1 MKDINYGFQR
11 VVSLPF
17 KAVDQKIRDALQ
29 NVGFGIIT
37 EIDLKKTFKEKLG
50 LKFKPYKI
58 FGACNPK
65 LAIDAINLDH
75 NVGLLMPCNV
85 IFWQNDDKT
94 ITISFINAETQLSN
108 TNNDKL
114 IQIGQKVND
123 MITDAIRSI

>member
-1 MKDINYGFQR
+1 MKDISYGYQR
-11 VVSLPF
+11 TVSLSF
-17 KAVDQKIRDALQ
+17 QTVDQRIRDALQ
-29 NVGFGIIT
+29 DVGFGVIT
-37 EIDLKKTFKEKLG
+37 EIDLKKTFKSKLG

-75 NVGLLMPCNV
+75 KVGLLMPCNV

-94 ITISFINAETQLSN
+94 ITISFIKAETQLSN

-114 IQIGQKVND
+114 IQIGQEVDN
-123 MITDAIRSI
+123 MITNAIRSI

>member
-1 MKDINYGFQR
+1 MKDINYGYQR
-11 VVSLPF
+11 TVSLPF
-17 KAVDQKIRDALQ
+17 QTVDQRIRDALQ
-29 NVGFGIIT
+29 DVGFGVIT
-37 EIDLKKTFKEKLG
+37 EIDLKRTFKEKLD

-75 NVGLLMPCNV
+75 KVGLLMPCNV

-94 ITISFINAETQLSN
+94 ITISFINAKSQLSN

-114 IQIGQKVND
+114 IQIGQKVDN
-123 MITDAIRSI
+123 MITNAIRSI

>member
-11 VVSLPF
+11 TVSLSF
-17 KAVDQKIRDALQ
+17 QTVDERIRDALQ
-29 NVGFGIIT
+29 YVGFGIIT
-37 EIDLKKTFKEKLG
+37 EIDLKRTFKEKLD
-50 LKFKPYKI
+50 LKFKPYKVL
-58 FGACNPK
+58 GACNPK

-94 ITISFINAETQLSN
+94 ITISFINSESQLSN

-123 MITDAIRSI
+123 MITNAIKSV

>member
-1 MKDINYGFQR
+1 MKDINYGHQR
-11 VVSLPF
+11 TVFLPF
-17 KAVDQKIRDALQ
+17 QIVDKKIREALKD
-29 NVGFGIIT
+29 VGFGIIT
-37 EIDLKKTFKEKLG
+37 EIDLKKTFKEKLD

-75 NVGLLMPCNV
+75 KVGLLMPCNV

-94 ITISFINAETQLSN
+94 VTISFISAETQLSN

-114 IQIGQKVND
+114 IQIGQKVDN
-123 MITDAIRSI
+123 MISNAIQSI

>member
-1 MKDINYGFQR
+1 MKDINYGYKR
-11 VVSLPF
+11 VVSLSF
-17 KAVDQKIRDALQ
+17 QKVDQRIRDSLQ
-29 NVGFGIIT
+29 DVGFGIIT
-37 EIDLKKTFKEKLG
+37 EIDLKKTFKEKLD

-75 NVGLLMPCNV
+75 KVGLLMPCNV

-94 ITISFINAETQLSN
+94 VTIAFISAETQLSN

-114 IQIGQKVND
+114 IQICQKVDN
-123 MITDAIRSI
+123 MISNAIQSI

>member
-1 MKDINYGFQR
+1 MKDINYGFQT

-37 EIDLKKTFKEKLG
+37 EIDLKKTFKEKLD

-75 NVGLLMPCNV
+75 KVGLLMPCNV

-94 ITISFINAETQLSN
+94 VTISFISAETQLSN

-114 IQIGQKVND
+114 IQIGQKVDN
-123 MITDAIRSI
+123 MITNAIRSI